1 MKSDDIRMNLATEEY
16 LMNNVDISE
25 PCLLLYIQKPCV
37 IIGRNQNAYEEI
49 NFDYLRHNDI
59 VLTRRTSGG
68 GAVYDDLGNMSFSFV
83 TKKDVTHFGDYHGAT
98 QPILKALQKMG
109 AKEVE
114 VRGRNDLFVEGKKF
128 SGNAMY
134 TKNDRSYSHGTLM
147 FDVGHTFTH

>member
-25 PCLLLYIQKPCV
+25 SCLLLYIQKPCV

-68 GAVYDDLGNMSFSFV
+68 GAVYDDLGNMSCCFV
-83 TKKDVTHFGDYHGAT
+83 TKK
-98 QPILKALQKMG
+98 M
-109 AKEVE
+109 
-114 VRGRNDLFVEGKKF
+114 
-128 SGNAMY
+128 
-134 TKNDRSYSHGTLM
+134 
-147 FDVGHTFTH
+147 